1 MEHKLSIHDISTHT
15 YPSDGGYADDSD
27 SESDDSNS
35 DLFYDGDID
44 AYSEEGDHDESDS
57 EDSDAEADS
66 DKADGSEKSDE
77 DTPAFGKF
85 TTDLDEILGIRRQ
98 TVLEDR
104 EEGEKPDV
112 VYQVGIVTKE
122 TWAAKGGQWLVWNED
137 AEDRLRNT
145 AAGKSRTL
153 MPEPDLGSGVLG

>member
-1 MEHKLSIHDISTHT
+1 MAAMPMTAIQSPMIAIPISFMMAISMLIPRKATT
-15 YPSDGGYADDSD
+15 MKAISKIAMPK
-27 SESDDSNS
+27 
-35 DLFYDGDID
+35 
-44 AYSEEGDHDESDS
+44 
-57 EDSDAEADS
+57 ADS